1 MYRKCLFL
9 GFYTWMILCYACQPP
24 SRIENEYGLEIQLS
38 DDSSKLSLNNLPD
51 ELIAET
57 NTQFAWKQ
65 FFAVYELSDDPDWG
79 DLQPPLAGTYQL
91 TGNQLEFKP
100 EIPFKKG
107 HQYEAKVYVQS
118 LNMELLGMLQ
128 KGRWQSKKQA
138 LSYKFSY

>member
-9 GFYTWMILCYACQPP
+9 GFCTWMILLFACQP
-24 SRIENEYGLEIQLS
+24 SRIENDYGLEIQLS
-38 DDSSKLSLNNLPD
+38 DDSSKVSVSNLPD

-57 NTQFAWKQ
+57 DTNFAWKQ
-65 FFAVYELSDDPDWG
+65 FFAVYEVANDPEWA

-91 TGNQLEFKP
+91 KGNQLEFKP

-107 HQYEAKVYVQS
+107 RHYEAKVYVQS

-128 KGRWQSKKQA
+128 KERWQGKKQA

>member
-1 MYRKCLFL
+1 MYRICLFL
-9 GFYTWMILCYACQPP
+9 GFCTWMILLSACQPG
-24 SRIENEYGLEIQLS
+24 RIENDYGLQIQLS
-38 DDSSKLSLNNLPD
+38 DDSSKVSVSNLPD
-51 ELIAET
+51 ELIAGTDT
-57 NTQFAWKQ
+57 NFAWKQ
-65 FFAVYELSDDPDWG
+65 FFAVYEVANDPDWA
-79 DLQPPLAGTYQL
+79 DLQPPLAGTYLL

-100 EIPFKKG
+100 EVPFKKG